1 MLALCRENTTIF
13 LKIVLSVLKMAK
25 FQLKEKTGSA
35 AVFCDSNDTNCFSV
49 YEREREERD

>member
-1 MLALCRENTTIF
+1 
-13 LKIVLSVLKMAK
+13 MAK